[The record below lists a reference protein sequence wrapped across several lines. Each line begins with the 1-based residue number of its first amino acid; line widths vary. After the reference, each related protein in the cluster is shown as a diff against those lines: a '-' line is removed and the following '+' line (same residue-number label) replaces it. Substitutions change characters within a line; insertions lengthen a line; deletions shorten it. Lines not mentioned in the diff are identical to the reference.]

1 MFLYIIVVA
10 TVLLAS
16 CSLQAHLDLDRR
28 NTGNKLTLVDGGQY
42 DFRGTC
48 VAGDTYGGDSLREY
62 MEKMTPSQKSFPVVN
77 MAATTRVSYVSGY
90 RCGNT

>member
-1 MFLYIIVVA
+1 VFLYIIVVA

-62 MEKMTPSQKSFPVVN
+62 IW
-77 MAATTRVSYVSGY
+77 R
-90 RCGNT
+90 R